1 MTRGQPHEGL
11 RERKRVATRSAI
23 ERAAL
28 ALILEHGFDHVT
40 VDMICEAAMVSQRT
54 FFNYFGSKEGVIL
67 DAMPPFPGEEAVATF
82 VHATGTD
89 VLEDFL
95 ELVFGSMASAGP
107 DPELTRVRRLVFQRN
122 PVLAAGLLDRM
133 REREDRAVA
142 ILLDRFAA
150 EGRTSTR
157 AGELEDE
164 AHMIVGLT
172 MAVFHYLMR
181 KQLEGRVDADRRRT
195 IIHEAVML
203 MRRAVGTV

>member
-1 MTRGQPHEGL
+1 MTTGHPHEGL

-67 DAMPPFPGEEAVATF
+67 GAVPAFPGEAAVAAF
-82 VHATGTD
+82 VHARGTG

-95 ELVFGSMASAGP
+95 DLVLGSMADSDH
-107 DPELTRVRRLVFQRN
+107 DPELTRTRQLVVQRN
-122 PVLAAGLLDRM
+122 PELAAGLFDRM
-133 REREDRAVA
+133 REREDQAVA

-150 EGRTSTR
+150 EGRTSAR
-157 AGELEDE
+157 AGALEDE

-181 KQLEGRVDADRRRT
+181 KQSSGRIDAARRRAL
-195 IIHEAVML
+195 IHEAVTL
-203 MRRAVGTV
+203 IGRAAGAG